1 MTKYVLAV
9 VTALLSTNVS
19 AAEITKYVGTERNL
33 DTEINS
39 VYAGASV
46 NAGALTIGTEITSTA
61 TVEDNSKFN
70 FSAMEIDVDYE
81 VTPHVVLYMDND
93 YDADFKHEDTVVGA
107 KFKF

>member
-9 VTALLSTNVS
+9 VTAFITTNLS
-19 AAEITKYVGTERNL
+19 AA
-33 DTEINS
+33 EINS

-46 NAGALTIGTEITSTA
+46 SAGALTIGTEFTSTA
-61 TVEDNSKFN
+61 TVEENSQFN
-70 FSAMEIDVDYE
+70 FSAMEVDVDYE

-107 KFKF
+107 KLKF